1 MTRSRARRGRSLA
14 RDHALGLRGVLDKRN
29 VCAHSGASLVECR
42 AEVACLPALSS
53 SLAVAVPALAALR
66 AAEATMR
73 IHALDER
80 KREDSRSGP
89 GKPGCCDDLSAGL
102 LLDCNRR

>member
-29 VCAHSGASLVECR
+29 VCAHSCASLVECR